1 MNVLIQKHPHASLYQ
16 THFAYIDE
24 KSTVIKKCMP
34 MDEIQSAPE
43 FLTFVLANMIDIM
56 GTGFMMRSK
65 DYDDVGGIPLYPNLL
80 FADFELWISLAKKGY
95 KATASKECFAF
106 RKHISTTS
114 TSPDTK
120 MQQAFFRF
128 ISYLRSLKKEDNSF
142 AMIIDNY
149 SIIFIS
155 TYCKGLA
162 HRLLRTPFKKR
173 GEETVSAFLEKCKD
187 LAAELVPNNQ
197 FEPGKQFNIRL
208 AKEIDSNII
217 TRSLFLLFKRVYS
230 KPVYS

>member
-1 MNVLIQKHPHASLYQ
+1 
-16 THFAYIDE
+16 
-24 KSTVIKKCMP
+24 
-34 MDEIQSAPE
+34 
-43 FLTFVLANMIDIM
+43 MIDIM

-65 DYDDVGGIPLYPNLL
+65 HYDDVGGIPPYPNLL
-80 FADFELWISLAKKGY
+80 FADFELWINLTKKSY

-128 ISYLRSLKKEDNSF
+128 IAYLNSLKKEDNSF
-142 AMIIDNY
+142 ATVIDNY
-149 SIIFIS
+149 ALIFIS
-155 TYCKGLA
+155 IYCKGLA

-173 GEETVSAFLEKCKD
+173 QGETVSAFLEKCKRFAD
-187 LAAELVPNNQ
+187 ELVQNNQ

-208 AKEIDSNII
+208 AKDIDSNKI
-217 TRSLFLLFKRVYS
+217 TRALFLLFKKVYS